1 MKPRSSPQLARRAL
15 LQCSTPRKLFNLAL
29 CQVEKRTK
37 PLNPRS
43 HPYQANIDL
52 SNACS
57 LRCPYCPTG
66 VREFGRKPGF
76 IDPGQVAMLLDEF
89 GDYLYIAYLYSWGE
103 PLMHPKVAEIVAMV
117 RSRRVI
123 TDISTHFNLKNRAVL
138 EAVCDAGLDHLK
150 LSIDGLTQEVYSRY
164 RVGGKIDQVIENI
177 GHVVDYKR
185 RRGLRT
191 PSVEWQFLVFDH
203 NRHEV
208 EGARELAG
216 KLGVDVFRAKPGV
229 VPSQYE
235 KAWAG
240 QTGCSFLYD
249 TIAMHVDGGIV
260 PCCHLYDSKDDFVAA
275 PDNRAGNLWHSPSFV
290 AARKLFKPELAG
302 EIPKDL
308 RHPCL
313 NCALVKIQPHLA
325 HLEALKAPPPAEA
338 KPVVVSL
345 TRTIAVRGSQ
355 PDEAAID

>member
-1 MKPRSSPQLARRAL
+1 M
-15 LQCSTPRKLFNLAL
+15 NLAL
-29 CQVEKRTK
+29 CQVEKRAK

-43 HPYQANIDL
+43 RPYQANIDL

-76 IDPGQVAMLLDEF
+76 IDPEHVAALLDEF

-117 RSRRVI
+117 RSRRVL
-123 TDISTHFNLKNRAVL
+123 TDISTHFNLKNRDML

-150 LSIDGLTQEVYSRY
+150 LSIDGASQEVYARY

-177 GHVVDYKR
+177 RHVVEYKR
-185 RRGLRT
+185 RRRLST

-208 EGARELAG
+208 EAARKLAG
-216 KLGVDVFRAKPGV
+216 ELGVDVFRAKPGV
-229 VPSQYE
+229 VPSLYE
-235 KAWAG
+235 NAWAG

-249 TIAMHVDGGIV
+249 TIAMHVDGGVV
-260 PCCHLYDSKDDFVAA
+260 PCCHLYDRKDDFVAGTESH
-275 PDNRAGNLWHSPSFV
+275 AGNLWHSPNFV
-290 AARKLFKPELAG
+290 AARRLFKPELVK
-302 EIPKDL
+302 EIPRDL
-308 RHPCL
+308 KHPCL
-313 NCALVKIQPHLA
+313 NCSLVKIQPHLA
-325 HLEALKAPPPAEA
+325 HLDALKPRPVDS
-338 KPVVVSL
+338 KSVVVNL
-345 TRTIAVRGSQ
+345 TRTIAVRESHPEEVPEKTGS
-355 PDEAAID
+355 